1 MKLEIDTDDSLEGKD
16 IQSLLH
22 IQIAGNKA
30 SNMIK
35 RHGARVFNS
44 VRSFISGKN
53 DIDFDFIRNYD
64 EFNIFNIE
72 NYFSDALI
80 SNDNQ
85 LVILETF
92 YSIRNEKNYETCHFP
107 IAWLSYSEDKIIA
120 ELEILYAKVIEKREQ
135 ILRIEQQKGE
145 EAERAEFARLKDKF
159 TN

>member
-35 RHGARVFNS
+35 RHGVRVFNS
-44 VRSFISGKN
+44 VSRFISGKN
-53 DIDFDFIRNYD
+53 DIDFDFIKNYD
-64 EFNIFNIE
+64 EFNIFDIE
-72 NYFSDALI
+72 DYFSDALI

-107 IAWLSYSEDKIIA
+107 IAWLSYGKDKIIA
-120 ELEILYAKVIEKREQ
+120 ELEILYTKVVEKREQ